1 MTWEALEARIGTKA
15 KKVLFDGA
23 SGFKADIMGSP
34 VVSGDLKNAYR
45 MREIKDGYKV
55 TNHLC
60 YAARIFI
67 GAPYNTSVDCG
78 KADKKSGV
86 KRKSIG
92 AQVPQGFYPLL
103 KVWEEITTK
112 KMKKVLS

>member
-1 MTWEALEARIGTKA
+1 MTWEALEARINKKA

-45 MREIKDGYKV
+45 IREIKGGYKV

-67 GAPYNTSVDCG
+67 GAPYNTDVDCG

-92 AQVPQGFYPLL
+92 AKVPEGFYPLL
-103 KVWEEITTK
+103 KTWDKIIANN
-112 KMKKVLS
+112 MKKVLS